1 MQDIKTGEL
10 VRLDYSAMEMPS
22 DQVEERLQRAK
33 DRAIPD
39 RSRQGIVLSVN
50 QKITINEF
58 EFTIKSFSKRQVTCH
73 GNTDQAKIKIG
84 QLVDIFHGNFK
95 VKSFGRSM
103 VILEGIPGTSARQDY
118 IAKWK
123 KIKARNNLYKLNK
136 SKKSKRS

>member
-1 MQDIKTGEL
+1 MSWE
-10 VRLDYSAMEMPS
+10 Y
-22 DQVEERLQRAK
+22 
-33 DRAIPD
+33 
-39 RSRQGIVLSVN
+39 RSSQNKKSVN
-50 QKITINEF
+50 WLTF
-58 EFTIKSFSKRQVTCH
+58 
-73 GNTDQAKIKIG
+73 
-84 QLVDIFHGNFK
+84 FHGNFK